1 MHFVESASFPVGDS
15 CSVRTQR
22 ALYQSSAQRTTIATK
37 HYCLHKASLLEGGGM
52 IPADAGH
59 EVIRHSAG
67 AIDVS
72 E

>member
-1 MHFVESASFPVGDS
+1 VYCQDAAGVVPVLGPADDG
-15 CSVRTQR
+15 
-22 ALYQSSAQRTTIATK
+22 IATK
-37 HYCLHKASLLEGGGM
+37 HYCLQEASLLEGGAM
-52 IPADAGH
+52 IPADAVH